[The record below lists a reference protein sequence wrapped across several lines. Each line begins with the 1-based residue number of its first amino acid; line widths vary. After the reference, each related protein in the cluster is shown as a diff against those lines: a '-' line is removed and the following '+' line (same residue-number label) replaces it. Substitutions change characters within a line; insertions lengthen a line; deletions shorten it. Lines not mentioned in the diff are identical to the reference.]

1 MDGALGQAL
10 AAECLSVL
18 GGFHPDPGEGLGQT
32 LLMIGPG
39 PGFWPHFTSAPEHRD
54 GRPDPMDRWSAR
66 VLDRIASDSDAR
78 ALYPFGGLPH
88 HPFFTWAT
96 RTGRVWPSPVNFL
109 VHAEQGLWV
118 SFRGAL
124 VLDRKVAVPAATAR
138 PCDACTAH
146 CVTACPVGALT
157 PSGYDVAAC
166 KAHVRATIDCTH
178 GCRVRA
184 ACPVSQGFDRDPAQ
198 SAFHMEAFL

>member
-1 MDGALGQAL
+1 MTEALGQAL
-10 AAECLSVL
+10 ATECLSVL
-18 GGFHPDPGEGLGQT
+18 GGFLPGPEEGLGQT

-39 PGFWPHFTSAPEHRD
+39 PAYWPHFTASAEYRD
-54 GRPDPMDRWSAR
+54 GQPDPMDRWSAR
-66 VLDRIASDSDAR
+66 VLDRIAAEHDAR
-78 ALYPFGGLPH
+78 ALYPFGGPPH

-96 RTGRVWPSPVNFL
+96 RTGRIWPSPVNFL

-124 VLDRKVAVPAATAR
+124 VLDRVVPLPGPAAR
-138 PCDACTAH
+138 PCDTCAAP

-166 KAHVRATIDCTH
+166 KAHVRATADCTQ
-178 GCRVRA
+178 GCRVRV
-184 ACPVSQGFDRDPAQ
+184 ACPVSQSFDRDPAQ